1 MLNRRR
7 RLSSLIRF
15 LLTLCCL
22 LAITSPLA
30 PRSRARTDDTDFLET
45 FQGYLNAAPLG
56 VDARYAWTMEGGR
69 GENVRICDIEY
80 NWNLTHNDLAAAAS
94 NLFIYVKGVNPLPD
108 ETINEASWN
117 HGTAVIGEVIAADDG
132 KGITGIA
139 NRAQLGLINP
149 LTSGNTPDVA
159 GAINRAVAAMQAGDV
174 LLLEQQSV
182 LGPHFDPLSGRGLA
196 PIEIE
201 PDIFT
206 AIKAATTKG
215 IIVVES
221 AGNGTENLDDASYG
235 GKFDRTKR
243 DSGAILVGAGLPE
256 GGIYGP
262 GPDRTRTAESNYG
275 SAVDVQGWG
284 RYITTTG
291 YGDLRRELGE
301 NNWYTIDFGATSGA
315 TSMVA
320 GAVAV
325 LESIVK
331 AKGQT
336 PLSPTALRQLLRATG
351 TPQAGDTSK
360 RIGPRPN
367 LRAAIAA
374 LDGQTIGPV
383 PTISNVSMKGASG
396 RLLVDGEHFAVGD
409 SIIEINGQS
418 AGKLKYPAG
427 FILSNGELTRL
438 MTKTDVTDMLPRGV
452 DVTIT
457 VFTRST
463 GLRSDPFI
471 FNRQ

>member
-1 MLNRRR
+1 MLNRRL

-15 LLTLCCL
+15 LLTVSCL
-22 LAITSPLA
+22 AAIASPLA
-30 PRSRARTDDTDFLET
+30 PRSRALVDDPDHLES

-56 VDARYAWTMEGGR
+56 IDARYAWTLPGGR

-80 NWNLTHNDLAAAAS
+80 NWNLTHNDLVAAAS

-108 ETINEASWN
+108 QAINEASWN

-149 LTSGNTPDVA
+149 LTGGSTPDV
-159 GAINRAVAAMQAGDV
+159 VAAIRRAADAMEAGDV
-174 LLLEQQSV
+174 ILLEQQSV
-182 LGPHFDPLSGRGLA
+182 QGPHFDPLSGRGLV
-196 PIEIE
+196 PIEFE
-201 PDIFT
+201 PDIFN

-215 IIVVES
+215 IIVIES
-221 AGNGTENLDDASYG
+221 AGNGAENLDDAAYD

-243 DSGAILVGAGLPE
+243 DSGAIFVGAGLPE
-256 GGIYGP
+256 GGVYGP

-275 SAVDVQGWG
+275 SIVDVQGWG

-291 YGDLRRELGE
+291 YGDLRHELGE

-315 TSMVA
+315 ASMVT
-320 GAVAV
+320 GAAAL

-331 AKGQT
+331 AKGQS
-336 PLSPTALRQLLRATG
+336 PLSPPALRQLLRATG
-351 TPQAGDTSK
+351 TPQAGDVSK

-374 LDGQTIGPV
+374 LDGQTTGPV
-383 PTISNVSMKGASG
+383 PTISGVFMKGASG
-396 RLLVDGEHFAVGD
+396 RIIVEGEHFAVGD
-409 SIIEINGQS
+409 SIIEINGQT

-427 FILSNGELTRL
+427 FIAANGEITRL
-438 MTKTDVTDMLPRGV
+438 MSKTDATAMLPRGV
-452 DVTIT
+452 DVAIT
-457 VFTRST
+457 VYTRST
-463 GLRSDPFI
+463 GLRSDPFA
-471 FNRQ
+471 FRRE

>member
-1 MLNRRR
+1 MLNRRL
-7 RLSSLIRF
+7 RLSSLIRL
-15 LLTLCCL
+15 LLTLGCL
-22 LAITSPLA
+22 LAITSPVALRPRALA
-30 PRSRARTDDTDFLET
+30 DDTDFLES

-56 VDARYAWTMEGGR
+56 LDARYAWTLEGGR

-80 NWNLTHNDLAAAAS
+80 SWNLTHNDLVGAAS

-108 ETINEASWN
+108 QTINEASWN

-149 LTSGNTPDVA
+149 LTNGSTPDVA
-159 GAINRAVAAMQAGDV
+159 GAINRAAAAMDAGDV
-174 LLLEQQSV
+174 ILLEQQSV

-221 AGNGTENLDDASYG
+221 AGNGAENLDDAAYA

-315 TSMVA
+315 ASMVA

-331 AKGQT
+331 AKGQ
-336 PLSPTALRQLLRATG
+336 PVLSPTALRQLLRATG
-351 TPQAGDTSK
+351 TPQAGDTGK

-383 PTISNVSMKGASG
+383 PTISDVRMKGDSG
-396 RLLVDGEHFAVGD
+396 RLIVDGEHFAVGD

-427 FILSNGELTRL
+427 FVLSNGELTRL
-438 MTKTDVTDMLPRGV
+438 MTKTDVTEMLPRGV

-457 VFTRST
+457 VYTRGT
-463 GLRSDPFI
+463 GLRSDPFT
-471 FNRQ
+471 FRRD